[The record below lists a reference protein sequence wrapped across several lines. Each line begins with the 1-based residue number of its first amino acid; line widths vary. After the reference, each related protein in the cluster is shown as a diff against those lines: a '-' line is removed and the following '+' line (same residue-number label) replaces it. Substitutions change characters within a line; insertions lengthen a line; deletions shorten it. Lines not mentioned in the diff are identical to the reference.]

1 MLSKEEPS
9 LNTEGA
15 YSDSQTI
22 AKDVAASYSSESQSN
37 KEADSASKVISS
49 TVSFLCEL
57 CHEIFTTRQNL
68 FLHFVKANDHH
79 PCQKQFDDETEESKR
94 ICLRVFTTSDE
105 AGKQPKTPC
114 IRQNLPKPKREDLHT
129 GGRRDTEDVKRDVGC
144 AQLIELLYRMT
155 LVVSLALLLFD
166 VQHKEKID
174 P

>member
-1 MLSKEEPS
+1 MLSKEEPL

-68 FLHFVKANDHH
+68 FLHFSEANDHH

-94 ICLRVFTTSDE
+94 ICLRVFATAKGLKIHQTKQASNSRHH
-105 AGKQPKTPC
+105 APGKTFP
-114 IRQNLPKPKREDLHT
+114 NL
-129 GGRRDTEDVKRDVGC
+129 
-144 AQLIELLYRMT
+144 
-155 LVVSLALLLFD
+155 
-166 VQHKEKID
+166 KE
-174 P
+174 

>member
-1 MLSKEEPS
+1 MEKKTYVLREACSHLSESTLRAGGWMLSKEEPL

-57 CHEIFTTRQNL
+57 CQEIFTTRQNL
-68 FLHFVKANDHH
+68 FLHFVKATGPHH

-94 ICLRVFTTSDE
+94 ICLRVFNTARGLKIHQTKQ
-105 AGKQPKTPC
+105 ALNPRHHAPGKTFP
-114 IRQNLPKPKREDLHT
+114 NL
-129 GGRRDTEDVKRDVGC
+129 
-144 AQLIELLYRMT
+144 
-155 LVVSLALLLFD
+155 
-166 VQHKEKID
+166 KE
-174 P
+174 